1 MSLTLIKPSITKGT
15 VEPAIEN
22 ECSSPVPN
30 SKTNPRLPADG
41 SPLRLHLGCGL
52 TRHEG
57 WLNCDYID
65 TEYAEC
71 VFDVQKTWPFPDNSV
86 HEIYAS
92 HMLEHL
98 RDHDAFFNEAW
109 RVLHPNGSL
118 MVRLPHGHHRAAWWD
133 VEHIRP
139 WFPETFAY
147 LQPGYAESIRNP
159 QHSTRTAFFGIETID
174 QRVDGAYARLL
185 RWKWGRKLLM
195 PWLGSFNDALAEL
208 HGYLFAIKDEATK
221 QAYLARNPGFSVPSR
236 YVIYQHD
243 LLGDIRGPNMPGGC
257 VTVVLQDL

>member
-1 MSLTLIKPSITKGT
+1 MQKPALSL
-15 VEPAIEN
+15 V
-22 ECSSPVPN
+22 
-30 SKTNPRLPADG
+30 SKTSPCLPADG

-65 TEYAEC
+65 TDYADC
-71 VFDVQKTWPFPDNSV
+71 VFDVQKPWPFPDNSV

-98 RDHDAFFNEAW
+98 RDHDTFFNEAW
-109 RVLHPNGSL
+109 RVLHPNGTL

-139 WFPETFAY
+139 WFPESFAY
-147 LQPGYAESIRNP
+147 LQPGYGEAIRNP
-159 QHSTRTAFFGIETID
+159 QHIARTAFFGIEAID
-174 QRVDGAYARLL
+174 QRVDGCYARIL
-185 RWKWGRKLLM
+185 RWKLGRKLM
-195 PWLGSFNDALAEL
+195 IPWLGSLNDALTEL
-208 HGYLFAIKDEATK
+208 HGFLFAIKDEATK

-236 YVIYQHD
+236 YVIYEHD
-243 LLGDIRGPNMPGGC
+243 FYGQPHAANAPGGVKTMVLADIR
-257 VTVVLQDL
+257 